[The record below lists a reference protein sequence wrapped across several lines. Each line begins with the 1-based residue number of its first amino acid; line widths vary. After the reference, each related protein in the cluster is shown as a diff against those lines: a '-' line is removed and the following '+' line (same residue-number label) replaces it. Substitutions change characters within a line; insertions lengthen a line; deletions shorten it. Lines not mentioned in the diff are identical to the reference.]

1 MFPEV
6 SLSLD
11 GLVEE
16 GEDDDQ
22 QETVKDTEYGQ
33 TTGIR
38 VRARTCSNIYLHSQN
53 IEEINISYSFLTFT
67 FYIYTEYIIM
77 YSQSCPCRLF
87 KKFNNEPQ

>member
-1 MFPEV
+1 MGFDLSVFPEV

-22 QETVKDTEYGQ
+22 QETVKDTEYGE

-38 VRARTCSNIYLHSQN
+38 VRTRTCSNIYLHSQN
-53 IEEINISYSFLTFT
+53 IEEINISYSFN
-67 FYIYTEYIIM
+67 IYLLYL
-77 YSQSCPCRLF
+77 Y
-87 KKFNNEPQ
+87 

>member
-1 MFPEV
+1 MGFDLSVFPEV

-22 QETVKDTEYGQ
+22 QETVKDTEYGE

-38 VRARTCSNIYLHSQN
+38 VRTRTCSNIYLHSQN
-53 IEEINISYSFLTFT
+53 IEEINISIILLTFS
-67 FYIYTEYIIM
+67 IYL
-77 YSQSCPCRLF
+77 LF
-87 KKFNNEPQ
+87 FILSTS

>member
-1 MFPEV
+1 MRFDLSVFPEV

-16 GEDDDQ
+16 GEDDDE

-53 IEEINISYSFLTFT
+53 IEEINNNITLLTFT
-67 FYIYTEYIIM
+67 FYILY
-77 YSQSCPCRLF
+77 
-87 KKFNNEPQ
+87 